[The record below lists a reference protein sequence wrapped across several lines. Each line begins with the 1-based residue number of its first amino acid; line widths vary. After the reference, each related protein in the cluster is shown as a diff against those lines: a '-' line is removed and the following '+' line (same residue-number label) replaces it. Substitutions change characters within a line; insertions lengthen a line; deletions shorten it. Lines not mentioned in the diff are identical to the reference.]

1 MKIKNTKTDILLNI
15 AAVACLAA
23 VTLYLLVRWSQ
34 IPMTIPGHYTAD
46 GQIDSWAAR
55 TTLWQLPVLGW
66 VLYVLITILEQLIM
80 AYQIKKDPIS
90 KIPKVQL
97 AFWLLVRLAMLICA
111 GYSFIHG
118 DTVMGFESIFCFI
131 FTHLWDLFQI
141 FGNGSFIEEVPPL
154 SQTLLNI
161 IIFIGIVFGSYLEL
175 FDKLA
180 HFDDFMHLLSGFVCA
195 AFGFDFARI
204 IQRKKGPC
212 AVTLAAIFGLMFA
225 VTIAAGWEFYEFLM
239 DTLHGTNLQLAKAG
253 PETAMFDLAKYH
265 GEYGYIGLVDTMTD
279 MMMNVVGGIVGMIF
293 MIVLRTKGDKKR
305 GAKAKK

>member
-1 MKIKNTKTDILLNI
+1 
-15 AAVACLAA
+15 
-23 VTLYLLVRWSQ
+23 
-34 IPMTIPGHYTAD
+34 
-46 GQIDSWAAR
+46 
-55 TTLWQLPVLGW
+55 
-66 VLYVLITILEQLIM
+66 M

-161 IIFIGIVFGSYLEL
+161 IIFIGIVFGSYLGL

-293 MIVLRTKGDKKR
+293 MIVHGDTKETKSPPPGKNNVNREPHAHALLVLFVFILCLLRILSGVQVLEHLLQLR
-305 GAKAKK
+305 RLVRHAGLPWAVQPVRRYG

>member
-1 MKIKNTKTDILLNI
+1 
-15 AAVACLAA
+15 
-23 VTLYLLVRWSQ
+23 
-34 IPMTIPGHYTAD
+34 
-46 GQIDSWAAR
+46 
-55 TTLWQLPVLGW
+55 
-66 VLYVLITILEQLIM
+66 M

-175 FDKLA
+175 FDKLRILTILCTCCPA
-180 HFDDFMHLLSGFVCA
+180 SCA
-195 AFGFDFARI
+195 PPLAL
-204 IQRKKGPC
+204 
-212 AVTLAAIFGLMFA
+212 TLPGSFS
-225 VTIAAGWEFYEFLM
+225 
-239 DTLHGTNLQLAKAG
+239 
-253 PETAMFDLAKYH
+253 
-265 GEYGYIGLVDTMTD
+265 
-279 MMMNVVGGIVGMIF
+279 
-293 MIVLRTKGDKKR
+293 
-305 GAKAKK
+305 AKKAPAP

>member
-1 MKIKNTKTDILLNI
+1 
-15 AAVACLAA
+15 
-23 VTLYLLVRWSQ
+23 
-34 IPMTIPGHYTAD
+34 
-46 GQIDSWAAR
+46 
-55 TTLWQLPVLGW
+55 
-66 VLYVLITILEQLIM
+66 M

-279 MMMNVVGGIVGMIF
+279 MMMTSWAA
-293 MIVLRTKGDKKR
+293 L
-305 GAKAKK
+305 